1 MKRTSESSEVGEP
14 GMSRRAFIGS
24 VGAAGMGVA
33 GINVV
38 SAETSLSGA
47 LAGREAPDQGVTAI
61 PAPSGNASRISLDGK
76 WKLFYFPQG
85 KYPITGPDQ
94 LKTSGLAPIEAL
106 IPGEAALDLSR
117 KGELPADLYFGENIL
132 KLRPY
137 ELYEWWYQ
145 REFPTPGS
153 AAGERLE
160 LRFRGVD
167 CLATYWLNGKKLG
180 ETANALIE
188 HQFDVTGKLN
198 PYGPNVLTVRLR
210 SPVLEAADKQ
220 YDPGWDAAQ
229 PTNMEQIWIRKAPHS
244 FGWNIMPRAVTAGLW
259 RPVELIV
266 HPRHEIKDMYFA
278 TVSLSSRHARLTVC
292 FQITTDPALLPHL
305 RLRIQGHSG
314 DSTFIH
320 VHNLEFTAGRIDIRI
335 ASPKLWW
342 PRGYGQ
348 PDLYEVT
355 TELLQ
360 DDTVLASR
368 RDSVGIRKLELISHD
383 AQSPEEPALFLF
395 KVNDVPILCKGT
407 NWVPLDVFHSRDA
420 ARVQKVM
427 DLAVDLECN
436 FIRCWAGNV
445 YEDHEFFDLCDR
457 HGIMV
462 WQDFALANAL
472 YPQTREFLEV
482 IKEEAISVIRKL
494 RNHPSLAMWCGGNE
508 YDQLCYVL
516 HLDPANDRIT
526 REILPQAIFQ
536 CDPYRPYHPGCPY
549 YSPKVIATRDTTQ
562 MPEKHV
568 WGPRDYFKGRN
579 YTEHM
584 PSFVSE
590 AGYDGCPGLSSLK
603 RFLDEKHLWPWQ
615 DNTWWQ
621 LHSSSMTLRPLD
633 PVENHTLANEAQ
645 ELFGALPD
653 NLEDFV
659 LATQFTEA
667 EAVKFF
673 LESTRLNKWRR
684 TGMIWWNLM
693 DGWAQM
699 NDSVVD
705 YYFNKKLAYYY
716 IRRVQKPVCAMVDEP
731 TAWYS
736 RVVIGNDSRED
747 SSGHYRV
754 WDADSGKTLLE
765 GDYQSKANEN
775 LEVGRI
781 PVFHSDHRLF
791 LIEWTARA
799 QKYVNHYMLGMP
811 PFSLDQ
817 YKSWLPKIAALQND
831 FAAAKVG
838 K

>member
-1 MKRTSESSEVGEP
+1 
-14 GMSRRAFIGS
+14 
-24 VGAAGMGVA
+24 MGVA
-33 GINVV
+33 SMKVA
-38 SAETSLSGA
+38 SAESP
-47 LAGREAPDQGVTAI
+47 LAGGSAGLDAPDQGTSTI
-61 PAPSGNASRISLDGK
+61 RTQSGEARRISLDGK

-85 KYPITGPDQ
+85 KYQITNPDQ
-94 LKTSGLAPIEAL
+94 LKASGLASIEATV
-106 IPGEAALDLSR
+106 PGEVALDLSR

-137 ELYEWWYQ
+137 ELHEWWYQ
-145 REFPTPGS
+145 REFPTPAS

-160 LRFRGVD
+160 LHFRGVD

-188 HQFDVTGKLN
+188 HHFDVTGRLN
-198 PYGPNVLTVRLR
+198 ASGPNVLTIRLQ
-210 SPVLEAADKQ
+210 SPVLEAAGKS
-220 YDPGWDAAQ
+220 YEPGWDAAIA
-229 PTNMEQIWIRKAPHS
+229 TNAEQIWIRKAPHS

-259 RPVELIV
+259 RPVELVI
-266 HPRHEIKDMYFA
+266 HGRHEIKDMYFA
-278 TVSLSSRHARLTVC
+278 TMLLEPGRATLAVC
-292 FQITTDPALLPHL
+292 YQLTTDLGQLQHL
-305 RLRIQGHSG
+305 RLRVQGRSG
-314 DSTFIH
+314 DSTFTHI
-320 VHNLEFTAGRIDIRI
+320 HNLEFVAGRINLEV
-335 ASPKLWW
+335 ANPKLWW

-368 RDSVGIRKLELISHD
+368 RDTVGIRKLELISYD
-383 AQSPEEPALFLF
+383 AKSLQEPALFLF
-395 KVNDVPILCKGT
+395 KVNDVPILCKGS

-420 ARVQKVM
+420 ARRQKVL
-427 DLAVDLECN
+427 DLAIDLECN
-436 FIRCWAGNV
+436 FLRCWAGNV
-445 YEDHEFFDLCDR
+445 YEDDEFFDICDR
-457 HGIMV
+457 NGIMV

-472 YPQTREFLEV
+472 YPQTPEFLQV
-482 IKEEAISVIRKL
+482 IKEEAVSVIKKL

-516 HLDPANDRIT
+516 YLDPANDKIT

-536 CDPYRPYHPGCPY
+536 CDPYRPYHPSCPY
-549 YSPKVIATRDTTQ
+549 YSPKVIATRDTTL

-568 WGPRDYFKGRN
+568 WGPRDYFKGKN

-615 DNTWWQ
+615 DNPWWM
-621 LHSSSMTLRPLD
+621 LHSTSMTLRPLD
-633 PVENHTLANEAQ
+633 PVENYTLANEAQ
-645 ELFGALPD
+645 ELFGTLPD
-653 NLEDFV
+653 NLEDFI

-667 EAVKFF
+667 EAVKFL

-716 IRRVQKPVCAMVDEP
+716 IRRVQKPVCVMVDEP
-731 TAWYS
+731 KEWYS
-736 RVVIGNDSRED
+736 RVVVGNDSRED
-747 SSGHYRV
+747 ASGRYRL
-754 WDADSGKTLLE
+754 WDADSGKTLLA
-765 GDYQSKANEN
+765 GNYQSTANEN

-791 LIEWTARA
+791 LIEWTVNDNR
-799 QKYVNHYMLGMP
+799 YVNHFMLGMP

-831 FAAAKVG
+831 FDVANVG